1 MEYKWK
7 AMFTVWIGVFMATLD
22 GSIVIVALPTLTEYF
37 KTDITTIGW
46 VVMAYLLT
54 ITSLLLSLGR
64 LSDMVGRKMIFAGG
78 LAIFTIGS
86 GLCALSA
93 SENQLILYR
102 VVQGIGAAML
112 VATGVAIITHAF
124 PKSERGKAMGL
135 IGTVVAIGSMAGPI
149 TGGFLIENV
158 GWQSIFYINIP
169 VGIFGTAMALMVLRK
184 DETTT
189 GQTFDVPGALTL
201 FISLVSLLLALSR
214 GQELGWR
221 SNYITFLFVSSI
233 LFFILFVIAENKAGQ
248 PMMDLR
254 HFRNR
259 PFAAANISALI
270 SFIAMFSVILLMPFF
285 LEKELGY
292 SPQDVG
298 IIFMAVP
305 LVMSV
310 VAPISGWLSDTTNS
324 YILSSIGLGIASLS
338 ILSLGFLSSKSVFI
352 DVVLRLAL
360 LGLGMGLF
368 QAPNNSIIMGSL
380 PKEQLG
386 IAAGTLGTMRNM
398 GMVIGVAV
406 SGAVFS
412 NRYVFYGGTDGSFL
426 PAFHDTYMVS
436 AIVCGIAVLTSLVR
450 SKSKDPVFKYGE

>member
-22 GSIVIVALPTLTEYF
+22 GSIVNVALPTLTEYF
-37 KTDITTIGW
+37 KTDITTIEW

-64 LSDMVGRKMIFAGG
+64 LSDMFGRKTIFAGG

-86 GLCALSA
+86 GLCAVSTT
-93 SENQLILYR
+93 EGQLILYR
-102 VVQGIGAAML
+102 VIQGVGAAML
-112 VATGVAIITHAF
+112 MATGVAIITHAF
-124 PKSERGKAMGL
+124 PPRERGKAMGL
-135 IGTVVAIGSMAGPI
+135 IGTVVAIGSMAGPVA
-149 TGGFLIENV
+149 GGFLIENV
-158 GWQSIFYINIP
+158 GWQYIFYINIP
-169 VGIFGTAMALMVLRK
+169 VGIFGTAMALAVLRK
-184 DETTT
+184 DETIR
-189 GQTFDVPGALTL
+189 GQTFDVAGALTL

-214 GQELGWR
+214 GQELGWG
-221 SNYITFLFVSSI
+221 SKYITFLFGSSI
-233 LFFILFVIAENKAGQ
+233 LFFIIFIIAENKARQ
-248 PMMDLR
+248 PMMELR

-292 SPQDVG
+292 SPQEVG
-298 IIFMAVP
+298 IVFLAVP

-310 VAPISGWLSDTTNS
+310 VSPVSGWLSDRTSS
-324 YILSSIGLGIASLS
+324 YILSSTGVGIASIS
-338 ILSLGFLSSKSVFI
+338 ILWLGFLDASSGFL
-352 DVVLRLAL
+352 DVVLRLSL

-412 NRYVFYGGTDGSFL
+412 NRYVFYGGPDGSFQ
-426 PAFHDTYMVS
+426 PAFHDTYTAAAVICS
-436 AIVCGIAVLTSLVR
+436 IAMLTSLVR
-450 SKSKDPVFKYGE
+450 SKTKQRE

>member
-22 GSIVIVALPTLTEYF
+22 GSIVNVALPTLTEYF
-37 KTDITTIGW
+37 KTDITTIEW

-54 ITSLLLSLGR
+54 ITALLLSLGR
-64 LSDMVGRKMIFAGG
+64 ISDMIGRKAIFAGG

-86 GLCALSA
+86 GLCAISA
-93 SENQLILYR
+93 TENQLIFYR

-112 VATGVAIITHAF
+112 MATGIAIITHAF
-124 PKSERGKAMGL
+124 PPRERGKAMGL
-135 IGTVVAIGSMAGPI
+135 IGTVVAIGSMAGPVA
-149 TGGFLIENV
+149 GGFLIENV

-169 VGIFGTAMALMVLRK
+169 VGIFGTAMALTVLRK
-184 DETTT
+184 DETTS
-189 GQTFDVPGALTL
+189 GQTFDIPGALAL
-201 FISLVSLLLALSR
+201 FISLMSLLLALSQ
-214 GQELGWR
+214 GQESGWL
-221 SNYITFLFVSSI
+221 SGYII
-233 LFFILFVIAENKAGQ
+233 LLFILSIVFIIIFIHIENKA
-248 PMMDLR
+248 R
-254 HFRNR
+254 HPVMELSNFRNK

-270 SFIAMFSVILLMPFF
+270 SFTALYNVILLMPFF
-285 LEKELGY
+285 LQNELKY
-292 SPQDVG
+292 SPEGVG
-298 IIFMAVP
+298 IVFLAVP

-310 VAPISGWLSDTTNS
+310 ASPFSGWLSDRTNS
-324 YILSSIGLGIASLS
+324 FLLSSIGIGISSVS
-338 ILSLGFLSSKSVFI
+338 ILWLGFLTPTSGSI

-380 PKEQLG
+380 PKEKIG

-412 NRYVFYGGTDGSFL
+412 SRYVYYGNVGSSFL
-426 PAFHDTYMVS
+426 PAFRDTYTVS
-436 AIVCGIAVLTSLVR
+436 AIICGIAMLTSLVR
-450 SKSKDPVFKYGE
+450 GKSK

>member
-7 AMFTVWIGVFMATLD
+7 AMFVVWIGIFMATLD
-22 GSIVIVALPTLTEYF
+22 GSIVNVALPTLTEYF
-37 KTDITTIGW
+37 NTDITTIEW

-64 LSDMVGRKMIFAGG
+64 ISDMVGRKTIFAGG

-86 GLCALSA
+86 GLCAISA

-102 VVQGIGAAML
+102 VIQGIGAAML
-112 VATGVAIITHAF
+112 MATGIAIITHAF
-124 PKSERGKAMGL
+124 PPKERGKAMGL
-135 IGTVVAIGSMAGPI
+135 IGTVVAIGSMAGPV
-149 TGGFLIENV
+149 TGGFLIENA
-158 GWQSIFYINIP
+158 GWQFIFYINIP
-169 VGIFGTAMALMVLRK
+169 VGIFGTAMAFTVLRK
-184 DETTT
+184 DEITK

-201 FISLVSLLLALSR
+201 FISLTSLLLALSQ
-214 GQELGWR
+214 GQEIGWR
-221 SNYITFLFVSSI
+221 SSYITLLFIMSI
-233 LFFILFVIAENKAGQ
+233 LFFILFIVVENKARQ
-248 PMMDLR
+248 PMMELR

-259 PFAAANISALI
+259 PFAAANISAFI
-270 SFIAMFSVILLMPFF
+270 SFIAMFTVILLMPFF

-292 SPQDVG
+292 SPQKVG
-298 IIFMAVP
+298 IVFMSVP

-310 VAPISGWLSDTTNS
+310 VAPMSGWLSDRTNS
-324 YILSSIGLGIASLS
+324 YILSSIGLGIASVS
-338 ILSLGFLSSKSVFI
+338 ILSLGFLSSSSGFM

-412 NRYVFYGGTDGSFL
+412 SRYVYYGGIENSFL
-426 PAFHDTYMVS
+426 PAFHDTYVVS
-436 AIVCGIAVLTSLVR
+436 AVVCGIAVLTSLVR
-450 SKSKDPVFKYGE
+450 SGRRSKPEII